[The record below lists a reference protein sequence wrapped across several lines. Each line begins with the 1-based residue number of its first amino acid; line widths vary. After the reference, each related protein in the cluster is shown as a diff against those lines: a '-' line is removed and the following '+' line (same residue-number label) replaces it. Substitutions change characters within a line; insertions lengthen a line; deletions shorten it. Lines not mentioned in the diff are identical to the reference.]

1 MRRTESFAQS
11 IPSAH
16 LDAYRFLAEELVRLH
31 GSLVHRLFSALTRAR
46 YRGTELPRAFSLW
59 RKRAPYLEKW
69 DELPTEHKRQLLQA
83 SLEYGLYLQN
93 SHLFYLLGRVLR
105 NGRLFPDGTDRLLST
120 FNSHTK
126 IDAVAPFRGSF
137 YLLGETDQKAM
148 VVSDLANWFELLGL
162 SFQFIT
168 YSSQKSD
175 LKAESPHLHFRTIA
189 PWQAAL
195 LRSAPATV
203 TFMTSGT
210 RVEAA
215 ERRGLSQDLL
225 ERTRSDFV
233 LIWPDGATLDY
244 TTWRAKLTRLWY
256 GWSAERSSQ
265 RLARVSLS
273 RELARSPEP
282 EAMTS

>member
-31 GSLVHRLFSALTRAR
+31 GSFVHRLFSALTRAR
-46 YRGTELPRAFSLW
+46 YRGTALPRAFSVW
-59 RKRAPYLEKW
+59 RKRAQHLEKW
-69 DELPTEHKRQLLQA
+69 DELSTEHKRQLLQA

-120 FNSHTK
+120 FNSQTK

-137 YLLGETDQKAM
+137 YLVGDIDQKAV

-162 SFQFIT
+162 SFQFVT
-168 YSSQKSD
+168 YSARKPD

-189 PWQAAL
+189 PWQTAL
-195 LRSAPATV
+195 LQSAPATT
-203 TFMTSGT
+203 TFTTSGI

-233 LIWPDGATLDY
+233 LISPEGATLDY
-244 TTWRAKLTRLWY
+244 TAWRAKLTRLWY
-256 GWSAERSSQ
+256 DWSAARSAQ
-265 RLARVSLS
+265 HVARVGMS
-273 RELARSPEP
+273 REQARSRP
-282 EAMTS
+282 EAATP